1 MSEPFKSLSLYSA
14 NPPENLTKGDLK
26 REISTLSD
34 QLAETQRK
42 LHAQKKY
49 ALLIVLQGMDAS
61 GKDGAVRNVFSRVNP
76 AGCRV
81 TSFKVPTALEMK
93 HDFLWRVHQVCPE
106 WGMIKVFNRS
116 HYEDVLVPTVE
127 GYATPEQIDQRI
139 ESINCFEKL
148 LVNNR
153 TILMKFYLH
162 ISEEEQIERIRRRKL
177 QPNKRWKYEA
187 SDVRATQQRK
197 QYLEVYERLF
207 RECNA
212 EPWQIVPSDKKWYR
226 NYFILK
232 AITDK
237 LSRYDIDYPE
247 IEMHS
252 LKGGDL

>member
-1 MSEPFKSLSLYSA
+1 MNKPIITLSDYPA
-14 NPPENLTKGDLK
+14 APPENLTKGDIK
-26 REISTLSD
+26 RNVSRLSD
-34 QLAETQRK
+34 ELAELQRK
-42 LHAQKKY
+42 LHAQEKY

-81 TSFKVPTALEMK
+81 TSFKVPTALEAK

-116 HYEDVLVPTVE
+116 HYEDVLVPSVE
-127 GYATPEQIDQRI
+127 NYATPEQIDQRI

-187 SDVRATQQRK
+187 SDVRATQQRE
-197 QYLEVYERLF
+197 QYLNVYERLF
-207 RECNA
+207 NECQV

-226 NYFILK
+226 NYFILD
-232 AITDK
+232 AIMKK
-237 LSRYDIDYPE
+237 LTQYDIDYPE
-247 IEMHS
+247 IEMSS